1 MNGFLGEYEVT
12 IDPKG
17 RFLIPAALK
26 KQLADEGTSLF
37 VINRGLETC
46 LSLYPMENWDVL
58 YAKVSKLN
66 DFDIKA
72 SAFKRRFLNGAS
84 KVEPDSAGRLLLP
97 KNLMEY
103 AQLNKDAILVF
114 IGDKIEIWDKT
125 KYKEFF
131 ESFSQEDFKLMANEV
146 MGSGAA
152 GKEI

>member
-1 MNGFLGEYEVT
+1 MTGFLGEYEVT

-17 RFLIPAALK
+17 RFLVPAALK
-26 KQLADEGTSLF
+26 KQLAEEGAHQF
-37 VINRGLETC
+37 VINRGLESC
-46 LSLYPMENWDVL
+46 LSLYPMESWDIL

-84 KVEPDSAGRLLLP
+84 KVELDSAGRLLLP

-103 AQLNKDAILVF
+103 AGLVKDAVLIF
-114 IGDKIEIWDKT
+114 IGDKIEIWDKN

-131 ESFSQEDFKLMANEV
+131 ESFSQEEFKIMANDV
-146 MGSGAA
+146 MGS
-152 GKEI
+152 KSES